1 MENLMTSLLSRL
13 SLPLA
18 LAVASSVAC
27 GSETP
32 ASDDGAATGG
42 SMSGASGSSTGGSAT
57 GGSATGGSA
66 TGGSATGGS
75 ATGGSATGGAGGA
88 SAGSAGDTGGSSS
101 GAAGADSGGSGPG
114 GAGGSG
120 MGGAPGG
127 TGGTA
132 GGGAGAPAGGAGS
145 GDSYVSGVTIAV
157 HPQIRTMLNVTWTQA
172 TAADTVHLEFTF
184 PQGRVMTSRPKP
196 GGAGMKSDVV
206 IGVPGSTNV
215 TVRVV
220 SRVGGVDYKTRDYMG
235 MTGAIPAGMPVPQVS
250 MYNAALASPEQF
262 MLGAVE
268 NSDGGCNSTS
278 CYYNEIFWLYIID
291 RQGRIVWYYSDA
303 ASNATSSFQRAARD
317 GGYLW
322 IEKRPFSSTG
332 TRSVL
337 KRTLDGTYSESISVP
352 VGDCID
358 VTTDGSLLYDSGNI
372 LRERTRAGMT
382 RDVFDCR
389 EHFGSGFQCYT
400 NTINWNERDDTIVM
414 SYPDESTVIE
424 VRRSNGEVVGQY
436 GAETGSYAF
445 AAMPAPPGGGS
456 WNFGYQHFPN
466 ITKDGT
472 LILSTHMPGHQG
484 AQATRMPIAGEH
496 SYQEYDIDRTNRR
509 LTMRWFFQIPGQEW
523 AMFKGMAMKLPNN
536 NVIGNVGTGG
546 VIREITP
553 DKQTVFM
560 VKFDAP
566 ATTAQNNDFFN
577 KMVGHNFFVADLYS
591 LNVGGPQ

>member
-1 MENLMTSLLSRL
+1 MSSLLSRL
-13 SLPLA
+13 SFPLA
-18 LAVASSVAC
+18 LAIAPALAC

-32 ASDDGAATGG
+32 SDDGAATGG
-42 SMSGASGSSTGGSAT
+42 SSASGTSGASTGGSSTGGSAT
-57 GGSATGGSA
+57 GGSTNGGSSN
-66 TGGSATGGS
+66 GGSSNGGS
-75 ATGGSATGGAGGA
+75 GGA
-88 SAGSAGDTGGSSS
+88 SAGSAGQDMGGASSGGTDSAGAGPAGSSPGGS
-101 GAAGADSGGSGPG
+101 AT
-114 GAGGSG
+114 
-120 MGGAPGG
+120 GGAPGG
-127 TGGTA
+127 MGGA
-132 GGGAGAPAGGAGS
+132 NGSGAGAPAGGAGS
-145 GDSYVSGVTIAV
+145 GDSYVSGVTVAV
-157 HPQIRTMLNVTWTQA
+157 HSEIRTMLNVTWTQA

-196 GGAGMKSDVV
+196 GGTGMKRDVV

-268 NSDGGCNSTS
+268 NSDGGCNSTN
-278 CYYNEIFWLYIID
+278 CYYNEVFWLYIID
-291 RQGRIVWYYSDA
+291 RQGRIVWYYSDP
-303 ASNATSSFQRAARD
+303 ASGATSSFQRAARD

-322 IEKRPFSSTG
+322 IEKRPFSSG
-332 TRSVL
+332 GQSSRSVL

-358 VTTDGSLLYDSGNI
+358 VTTDGSLLYDTNNQ
-372 LRERTRAGMT
+372 LMERTRSGTSRMIWN
-382 RDVFDCR
+382 CR
-389 EHFGSGFQCYT
+389 AHFTSGSCYT
-400 NTINWNERDDTIVM
+400 NTINWNERDNTVVM
-414 SYPDESTVIE
+414 SYPDRSTVIE
-424 VRRSNGEVVGQY
+424 VHRQTGMIVGQY
-436 GAETGSYAF
+436 GEDPDSYAF
-445 AAMPAPPGGGS
+445 APTPAPPDGGS
-456 WNFGYQHFPN
+456 WDFGYQHFAN

-472 LILSTHMPGHQG
+472 LILSTHMPGHQLSM
-484 AQATRMPIAGEH
+484 ATRNPVAGEH